1 MRRQVLRTLA
11 CAALAAALLCSVSA
25 ARETVLAPVEL
36 PESVRPLTVL
46 DAASVG
52 AATPPGAAA
61 RAVTSDTEE
70 VVVQGRSMVFLHDQ
84 LALAEDKLYAVYND
98 INTVDEF
105 DIHCRMHATTGTRIP
120 QRRCLPNFAG
130 RLEERKGQA
139 VLRNL
144 HRESAFD
151 LDWQTP
157 GAQMIRK
164 TAELEAHMQRLALE
178 HPELLEAMREL
189 YGLMQTVH
197 ASRYTHEDDEE
208 P

>member
-46 DAASVG
+46 DASSV

-61 RAVTSDTEE
+61 RTVTSDTEE
-70 VVVQGRSMVFLHDQ
+70 VVVQGRSTVFLHDQ

-98 INTVDEF
+98 INTVD
-105 DIHCRMHATTGTRIP
+105 
-120 QRRCLPNFAG
+120 
-130 RLEERKGQA
+130 
-139 VLRNL
+139 
-144 HRESAFD
+144 
-151 LDWQTP
+151 
-157 GAQMIRK
+157 
-164 TAELEAHMQRLALE
+164 
-178 HPELLEAMREL
+178 L

-197 ASRYTHEDDEE
+197 ASRYTLEDDEE